1 MLCLRLMVC
10 AGETCCGGDGVGVKV
25 AEMVCVKFDYLS
37 NEKSQDLCGGG
48 EHAGSGNTELVP
60 LFRCGTGRGDEGEG
74 VLEDILMPCKVLLMC
89 R

>member
-1 MLCLRLMVC
+1 M
-10 AGETCCGGDGVGVKV
+10 EF
-25 AEMVCVKFDYLS
+25 EYLS
-37 NEKSQDLCGGG
+37 DEKSQDLRGGG

-89 R
+89 RKHCIVKGPLPRIYKAYL